1 MGEVVAFVEL
11 MGNYNS
17 LRETVDLLK
26 EQEHCAAVL
35 AVTGPYDYLVE
46 VRCQSIWQLT
56 KVLDRLTNFPW
67 VTRSR
72 SSVVKEVVKEPSTF
86 IFIEPSDADQKEMLK
101 THLIAAVSIN
111 VRTGMTKPLASRL
124 KKVPQVERAYVV
136 TGEHD
141 LLASLDCE
149 SMLDF
154 AEFLDTVHEYEYVKS
169 TNTAFMVRAGRM
181 LQPSDMS

>member
-72 SSVVKEVVKEPSTF
+72 SSVVKEVVKEPATF
-86 IFIEPSDADQKEMLK
+86 TFIEPSDADQKQMLK
-101 THLIAAVSIN
+101 SHLFATVSIN

-124 KKVPQVERAYVV
+124 KKVPQVARAYVV

-141 LLASLDCE
+141 LLASIDCD

-181 LQPSDMS
+181 LQSSDTS